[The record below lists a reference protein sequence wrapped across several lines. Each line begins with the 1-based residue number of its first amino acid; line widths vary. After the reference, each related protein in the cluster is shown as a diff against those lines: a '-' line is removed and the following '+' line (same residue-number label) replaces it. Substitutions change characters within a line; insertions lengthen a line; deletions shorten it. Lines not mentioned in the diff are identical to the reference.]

1 MKKNLKE
8 KKGDS
13 NWQEDTD
20 KEREREREDDDDDD
34 DDGKTRVG
42 RVARSVVF
50 VFLFF
55 LLFEEPVWSQISSKS
70 FEIVS
75 DSSSGRA
82 AEL

>member
-1 MKKNLKE
+1 MCRKTSKKKRGFQLAR
-8 KKGDS
+8 GHR
-13 NWQEDTD
+13 Q
-20 KEREREREDDDDDD
+20 REREREDDDDDD

>member
-1 MKKNLKE
+1 
-8 KKGDS
+8 
-13 NWQEDTD
+13 
-20 KEREREREDDDDDD
+20 REREREDDDDDD

-50 VFLFF
+50 VFFFF

>member
-8 KKGDS
+8 KKGIPIGRRT
-13 NWQEDTD
+13 QT
-20 KEREREREDDDDDD
+20 KREREREDDDD

-55 LLFEEPVWSQISSKS
+55 FLFEQPVWSQISIKS

>member
-8 KKGDS
+8 KRGF
-13 NWQEDTD
+13 NWQKDTD
-20 KEREREREDDDDDD
+20 KERERE
-34 DDGKTRVG
+34 TMTTTTTTTG
-42 RVARSVVF
+42 RLALVVSRGGVVF

>member
-55 LLFEEPVWSQISSKS
+55 LFFEEPVWSQISSKS

>member
-1 MKKNLKE
+1 MAR
-8 KKGDS
+8 GHR
-13 NWQEDTD
+13 Q
-20 KEREREREDDDDDD
+20 REREREDDDDDDD

-42 RVARSVVF
+42 RVASSIVF

>member
-1 MKKNLKE
+1 LAR
-8 KKGDS
+8 GHR
-13 NWQEDTD
+13 Q
-20 KEREREREDDDDDD
+20 REREREDDDDDD

-42 RVARSVVF
+42 RFARSVVF
-50 VFLFF
+50 VFLFV